1 MFLSS
6 SLSAALDRIA
16 ERTADVRRAFTP
28 GAVPQHDDVATP
40 GTSSDVTVDPLAV
53 VAPDGAYFVTN
64 DDEGRKSYTRDGAFT
79 IHAGK
84 LTDAGGRAILGT
96 RAPGAALGEL
106 TIDRVDDALGRTRD
120 VHIQRDGSLVY
131 GREVVDPRSGAK
143 EPQRIVAG
151 RIALVRFPAGTKLET
166 SDGTYCVP
174 PSGVIPESGL
184 PADGTFASL
193 LPMHRE
199 RSRVDVNESLIRLK
213 DAYLAFDALRAAETA
228 KAHVGK
234 TTMDLLK

>member
-16 ERTADVRRAFTP
+16 ERTADVRRAYTP
-28 GAVPQHDDVATP
+28 GAVPLHDDVATP
-40 GTSSDVTVDPLAV
+40 GTFSDVTVDPLAV

-64 DDEGRKSYTRDGAFT
+64 DDEGRRTYSRDGAFT
-79 IHAGK
+79 IKAGK
-84 LTDAGGRAILGT
+84 LTDADGGAILGT
-96 RAPGAALGEL
+96 RASGGTLGEL
-106 TIDRVDDALGRTRD
+106 TLDRVDDALGRIKGLH
-120 VHIQRDGSLVY
+120 VERDGSLVY
-131 GREVVDPRSGAK
+131 GREVVDPRSGAR
-143 EPQRIVAG
+143 EPQRVVVG

-166 SDGTYCVP
+166 NDGTHCVP
-174 PSGVIPESGL
+174 PSGLNPTVGL

-199 RSRVDVNESLIRLK
+199 RSRIDVDESLIRLK

-228 KAHVGK
+228 KARAGK